1 MQSLKAKLK
10 TITDYEEGLKLLLA
24 GDVGTM
30 ITYMTIAKLSVLRNP
45 DAGLITNKSPLQIE
59 SIDIAMVNDVAQ
71 FANLVR
77 NYLSTF
83 EKVGITKK
91 LNKKW
96 LENSIWITALP

>member
-1 MQSLKAKLK
+1 
-10 TITDYEEGLKLLLA
+10 
-24 GDVGTM
+24 
-30 ITYMTIAKLSVLRNP
+30 
-45 DAGLITNKSPLQIE
+45 
-59 SIDIAMVNDVAQ
+59 MVNDVAQ

-96 LENSIWITALP
+96 LENSIWITALT